1 MKLSLVIAFV
11 PVESQ
16 SKVIEAARE
25 AGATGATILNA
36 RGEGV
41 KEQKT
46 FFGLKLEKPQDAVL
60 FLVERLHSTKILQAV
75 YNAVEMDKPHNGI
88 VISVPVDGAMGLE
101 SQISIMT
108 KEANEEYF

>member
-1 MKLSLVIAFV
+1 MKFSLVIAFV
-11 PVESQ
+11 PAENQ
-16 SKVIEAARE
+16 ARVIEAARE

-46 FFGLKLEKPQDAVL
+46 FLGMKLEKPQDAIL
-60 FLVERLHSTKILQAV
+60 FLVERHHSTKILQAV
-75 YNAVEMDKPHNGI
+75 YNAGEMEKPHHGI
-88 VISVPVDGAMGLE
+88 VISVPVEGAMGLE
-101 SQISIMT
+101 SQMPIMT